1 MASPIEERDLSQM
14 YNKARDNVTEW
25 ISIIGGWK
33 QNEDISGYVVKSLGK
48 T

>member
-1 MASPIEERDLSQM
+1 MASPIQERDLLQM
-14 YNKARDNVTEW
+14 YNKARNNVTEW

-33 QNEDISGYVVKSLGK
+33 QNADISSYVVKSLGE